1 MMTGVPQ
8 LESTKELMKQGIV
21 DHVVKPVDKEKLV
34 KTVETAMRQRE
45 LSRVTTLA
53 ENWAPRSP
61 HDGRVRDT

>member
-21 DHVVKPVDKEKLV
+21 DHVVKPVEKEKLV

-45 LSRVTTLA
+45 LSGVTT
-53 ENWAPRSP
+53 
-61 HDGRVRDT
+61 